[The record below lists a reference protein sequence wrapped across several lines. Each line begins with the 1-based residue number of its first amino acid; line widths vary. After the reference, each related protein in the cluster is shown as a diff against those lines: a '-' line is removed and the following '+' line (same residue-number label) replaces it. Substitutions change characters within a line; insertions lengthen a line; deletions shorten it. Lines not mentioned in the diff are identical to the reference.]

1 MLSRSAARLR
11 TNLLRTTKRYSSSES
26 SGTAGSTVS
35 SKGGF
40 SDKEKAVENQ
50 WARTHDAEKL
60 KALRAELDQQKKA
73 TEELSKKVDELSRK

>member
-1 MLSRSAARLR
+1 LI
-11 TNLLRTTKRYSSSES
+11 RTTKRYSSNES

-50 WARTHDAEKL
+50 WARTHV
-60 KALRAELDQQKKA
+60 
-73 TEELSKKVDELSRK
+73 SKKKKRTIKWDLWIIQEVLTSIFFVIGC